1 MTANRAERRRTFRPG
16 FFGMAEWGWAVWE
29 GERKR
34 IIYRIITILFMAMV
48 LFDLLVMIVIPFEHL

>member
-1 MTANRAERRRTFRPG
+1 
-16 FFGMAEWGWAVWE
+16 MAEWGWVVWE